1 MGNKNYK
8 GPRKALKIP
17 MFQPVKIHNYQNRFI
32 ICEITDF
39 CEVSARFRVNIE
51 DGKTVWVADRDVHL
65 IEEIKRPPLDKGK
78 N

>member
-1 MGNKNYK
+1 MVKKHYDNTT
-8 GPRKALKIP
+8 KALKIP
-17 MFQPVKIHNYQNRFI
+17 LYVPVKIHNYQNRFI

-39 CEVSARFRVNIE
+39 CEASARFRVNIE